1 MALSIGGGAYL
12 HLFSSKGKIVSLM
25 NKAENEKDSDTSDNL
40 PEADND
46 DDFQTLAVL
55 VPLPVFEKSQLIQ
68 ISTYHSSLSLFS
80 EYSSK
85 PLMGYS
91 DVILQPPRV

>member
-1 MALSIGGGAYL
+1 MALSIGGGYYL
-12 HLFSSKGKIVSLM
+12 HLFSSKCKIVSLI
-25 NKAENEKDSDTSDNL
+25 NKAETENDSDTSDNL

-46 DDFQTLAVL
+46 DDFQPLAVF
-55 VPLPVFEKSQLIQ
+55 VPFPIFEKSQLIQ

-85 PLMGYS
+85 TLMGYS